1 MIHHDEPWIQIAF
14 LDDQNQIYFTAEYL
28 EIMGDLG
35 WEAKAFAG
43 LLLGLWYD
51 PFEHMLDYSSGEA
64 SFSADQP
71 GTFDRNDLHEAQEVV
86 EYWAETWSRNGKFH
100 EPAHK
105 AGTGLDLDVEW
116 YRDILRAKLVSIR
129 LPKRLLVAYK
139 EQVLAALDF
148 VDSVKTSEA
157 EEVKD
162 GSTASSESL
171 DFFSFAGL
179 WQDREVT
186 LESIRQKAWPRQH
199 S

>member
-1 MIHHDEPWIQIAF
+1 MIHHNEPWTQIAY
-14 LDDQNQIYFTAEYL
+14 LDDQN
-28 EIMGDLG
+28 
-35 WEAKAFAG
+35 
-43 LLLGLWYD
+43 
-51 PFEHMLDYSSGEA
+51 
-64 SFSADQP
+64 
-71 GTFDRNDLHEAQEVV
+71 R
-86 EYWAETWSRNGKFH
+86 
-100 EPAHK
+100 
-105 AGTGLDLDVEW
+105 
-116 YRDILRAKLVSIR
+116 YRDVLRAKLVSIR

-139 EQVLAALDF
+139 KQVLAALDF
-148 VDSVKTSEA
+148 VDSDKTSEA